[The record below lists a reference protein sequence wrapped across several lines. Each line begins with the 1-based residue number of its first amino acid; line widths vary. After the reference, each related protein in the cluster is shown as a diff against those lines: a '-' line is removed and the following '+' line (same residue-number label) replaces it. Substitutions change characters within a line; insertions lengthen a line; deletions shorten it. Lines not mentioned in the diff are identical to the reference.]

1 MKPIYE
7 PKGNGGKGM
16 KRIIASRGTGKST
29 ELLRMALEDKN
40 AAIAVPSRTSVNYYC
55 VLAHEALGVPIEK
68 INKFQGMAQI
78 QDVIVAP
85 FFDFTVNPE
94 VRKFTSRAVYID
106 EIEECIKMMM
116 PFDDLAGYT
125 LSIE

>member
-1 MKPIYE
+1 
-7 PKGNGGKGM
+7 
-16 KRIIASRGTGKST
+16 
-29 ELLRMALEDKN
+29 MALQDKN
-40 AAIAVPSRTSVNYYC
+40 AAIAVPSRTSVNHYC
-55 VLAHEALGVPIEK
+55 VLANEALGVPIEK
-68 INKFQGMAQI
+68 IHKFQGMAQI

-85 FFDFTVNPE
+85 FSDFTVNPE

-106 EIEECIKMMM
+106 EIEECIKRMMT